1 MPGAFLF
8 QSPATKAYTD
18 VHFSDKVYDI
28 LGIDVRVEGT
38 PNLFR
43 GTGKRMK
50 HRLMAPALAAGL
62 SIACLI
68 LMYYLHSP
76 AAYLLLSVCLLGV
89 FYGYVKY
96 ISKKAEAERKQL
108 LESVQRTAAAT
119 LGHHR
124 HDWMNDLQIL
134 YGYIQLGKYDKLAG
148 CVDRIKERMVADS
161 KISRLG
167 IPSLVFFL
175 HSFREL
181 NRSVQLEVSIA
192 DDLQLG
198 DLLTVEDAEE
208 FTEAIIETIRAY
220 QFSGRSSWGE
230 VLHLKLSLCREGG
243 EVLAIFER
251 DGGSAENADILKR
264 HLDLWNSGKRVLAE
278 QVDPKLISLRLRVAC
293 AN

>member
-1 MPGAFLF
+1 
-8 QSPATKAYTD
+8 
-18 VHFSDKVYDI
+18 
-28 LGIDVRVEGT
+28 
-38 PNLFR
+38 
-43 GTGKRMK
+43 MK
-50 HRLMAPALAAGL
+50 HRLMAPALVAAL

-76 AAYLLLSVCLLGV
+76 AAYLLLSACLLGI
-89 FYGYVKY
+89 FYGYVRY
-96 ISKKAEAERKQL
+96 INKKAETERKQL
-108 LESVQRTAAAT
+108 LESVQRTATAT

-161 KISRLG
+161 KISKLG
-167 IPSLVFFL
+167 VPSLVFFL

-230 VLHLKLSLCREGG
+230 VLQLKLSLCREGG
-243 EVLAIFER
+243 EVLAVFER
-251 DGGSAENADILKR
+251 DGGSADNVEILKR

-278 QVDPKLISLRLRVAC
+278 QVDPKLICLRLRVSC